1 MNESGAEHWGISAR
15 HPAHAETPGE
25 DRAPRTDH
33 IRGGMIGMDT
43 FGILWMALA
52 VVVVIALVV
61 ILLRS
66 TSKT

>member
-1 MNESGAEHWGISAR
+1 
-15 HPAHAETPGE
+15 
-25 DRAPRTDH
+25 
-33 IRGGMIGMDT
+33 MIGMDT